1 MRTVNMAYWK
11 QYAISSKGDIPMKST
26 VRKVQDAH
34 ERGARRALLEDLFN
48 DMNRSRFTVY
58 KMNFFRGISFGFG
71 SVLGATLLIAL
82 LIWILNMTGALV
94 PGLASFVNDIIHIIQ
109 SK

>member
-1 MRTVNMAYWK
+1 MIAK
-11 QYAISSKGDIPMKST
+11 K
-26 VRKVQDAH
+26 VRDNN
-34 ERGARRALLEDLFN
+34 ERGARRALLEDIFN
-48 DMNRSRFTVY
+48 DMNRNRFSVY

-71 SVLGATLLIAL
+71 SVLGATLLIAF
-82 LIWILNMTGALV
+82 LIWILSLTGALV